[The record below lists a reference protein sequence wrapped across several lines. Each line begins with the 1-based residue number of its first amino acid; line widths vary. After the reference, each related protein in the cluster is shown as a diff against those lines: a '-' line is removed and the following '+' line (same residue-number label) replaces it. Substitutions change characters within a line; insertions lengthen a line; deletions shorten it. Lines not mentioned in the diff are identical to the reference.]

1 MKKKTRKTRR
11 DSRMPKTLAAVILA
25 AMLAAPAA
33 GNAQPEPA
41 IEVPAAPPLVIG
53 SGDLINVSMFDA
65 PELSDH
71 FRVDQS
77 GDVEMPLVKPIHVVG
92 LTAEQAAKVIKNQYV
107 QADILVQEVSAP
119 TVFIEEYA
127 NQGITVSG
135 EVKNPG
141 VYPAFGVKMLNDVVT
156 AAGGP
161 TKLAQSNVIITRRSD
176 PQHPVTLAY
185 DPDVRPWVTPE
196 AQIFPGDTVSVPRAG
211 IVYVLGAVNKSGGY
225 VLDGHDKVTVQKAV
239 ALAGGTGRA
248 PAMNRAQLVRDQ
260 DDGTKLMITVPLDR
274 IFKGTAPDILLR
286 NGDILYVP
294 TSTEKIVTQVAI
306 TAAIAVGSA
315 IVIYKYAFH

>member
-1 MKKKTRKTRR
+1 MKKKTKKKRR
-11 DSRMPKTLAAVILA
+11 DSRMAKTVAALMLA
-25 AMLAAPAA
+25 AMLAVPAA
-33 GNAQPEPA
+33 VNAQSEPA

-65 PELSDH
+65 PELSGH
-71 FRVDQS
+71 FRVDQN
-77 GDVEMPLVKPIHVVG
+77 GDVGLPLIKPIHVAG
-92 LTAEQAAKVIKNQYV
+92 LTAEQAANVLKKQYV
-107 QADILVQEVSAP
+107 QENILVPEGSDP

-135 EVKNPG
+135 EVKSPG

-161 TKLAQSNVIITRRSD
+161 TQLAQSNVIITRRSD
-176 PQHPVTLAY
+176 PEHPVTLAY
-185 DPDVRPWVTPE
+185 NPDARPRMTPE
-196 AQIFPGDTVSVPRAG
+196 MQVFPGDTISVPRAG
-211 IVYVLGAVNKSGGY
+211 IVYVLGAVTRSGGY
-225 VLDGHDKVTVQKAV
+225 VLDGRDEVTAQKAM

-248 PAMNRAQLVRDQ
+248 PAMNRAQLVRNQ

-274 IFKGTAPDILLR
+274 IFKGTAPDIVLR

-306 TAAIAVGSA
+306 TAAVAVGSA
-315 IVIYKYAFH
+315 ILIYKFAFH

>member
-1 MKKKTRKTRR
+1 MKMRR
-11 DSRMPKTLAAVILA
+11 RSNMANTIAGTVLAALLLA
-25 AMLAAPAA
+25 ASSV
-33 GNAQPEPA
+33 GNAQSEPA
-41 IEVPAAPPLVIG
+41 IEVPAAPALVIG

-65 PELSDH
+65 PELSGH
-71 FRVDQS
+71 FRVDQN
-77 GDVEMPLVKPIHVVG
+77 GDVEMPLVKRIHVAG
-92 LTAEQAAKVIKNQYV
+92 LTAEQAASVVKNQYV
-107 QADILVQEVSAP
+107 QEDILVPEGSGS

-161 TKLAQSNVIITRRSD
+161 TQLAQSKVIITRRSE
-176 PQHPVTLAY
+176 PEHPVTLAY
-185 DPDVRPWVTPE
+185 DPDARPWVTPK
-196 AQIFPGDTVSVPRAG
+196 AQIFPGDTVSVPKAG
-211 IVYVLGAVNKSGGY
+211 VVYVMGAVNKSGGY
-225 VLDGHDKVTVQKAV
+225 VLDGHDEVSVQKAV

-248 PAMNRAQLVRDQ
+248 PAMNRAQLVRNL
-260 DDGTKLMITVPLDR
+260 DDGTKLMVTVDLGR

-306 TAAIAVGSA
+306 TAAVAVGSA
-315 IVIYKYAFH
+315 ILIYKFAFH

>member
-1 MKKKTRKTRR
+1 MAKTA
-11 DSRMPKTLAAVILA
+11 AAVILA

-33 GNAQPEPA
+33 GNAQSEPA

-65 PELSDH
+65 PELSGH

-77 GDVEMPLVKPIHVVG
+77 GDVEMPLLKPIHVAG
-92 LTAEQAAKVIKNQYV
+92 LTAEQAANVVKNQYV
-107 QADILVQEVSAP
+107 QADILVSEGTIP

-135 EVKNPG
+135 EVRNPG
-141 VYPAFGVKMLNDVVT
+141 VYPAFGVKMLNDIVT

-161 TKLAQSNVIITRRSD
+161 TQLAQSRVIITRRSD

-185 DPDVRPWVTPE
+185 NTDVRPQLTPE
-196 AQIFPGDTVSVPRAG
+196 QQIFPGDTISVPRAG

-225 VLDGHDKVTVQKAV
+225 VLDGHDEVTAQKAV

-248 PAMNRAQLVRDQ
+248 PAMNKAQLVRNM
-260 DDGTKLMITVPLDR
+260 DDGRKLMITVPLDR
-274 IFKGTAPDILLR
+274 ILQGKAPDILLR

-294 TSTEKIVTQVAI
+294 TSNGKIVSQIAI
-306 TAAIAVGSA
+306 TAAVAVGSA
-315 IVIYKYAFH
+315 IAIYKVAFH

>member
-1 MKKKTRKTRR
+1 MAKIVV
-11 DSRMPKTLAAVILA
+11 AAVLA
-25 AMLAAPAA
+25 AMLAVPAA
-33 GNAQPEPA
+33 VNAQSEPA

-65 PELSDH
+65 PELSGR
-71 FRVDQS
+71 FRVDQN
-77 GDVEMPLVKPIHVVG
+77 GDVKMPLIKPMHVAG
-92 LTAEQAAKVIKNQYV
+92 LTADQTANLMKSQYV
-107 QADILVQEVSAP
+107 QADILVPEGTSP

-127 NQGITVSG
+127 TQGITVSG

-161 TKLAQSNVIITRRSD
+161 TPVAQSRVIITRRSD
-176 PQHPVTLAY
+176 PEHPVTLAY
-185 DPDVRPWVTPE
+185 NPDARPRMTPE
-196 AQIFPGDTVSVPRAG
+196 EQIFPGDTISVPRAG

-225 VLDGHDKVTVQKAV
+225 VLDGHDEVTAQKAV

-248 PAMNRAQLVRDQ
+248 PAMNRAQLVRNM
-260 DDGTKLMITVPLDR
+260 DDGQKLMITVNLDR

-294 TSTEKIVTQVAI
+294 TSNGKIVTQVAI
-306 TAAIAVGSA
+306 TAAVAVGSA
-315 IVIYKYAFH
+315 ITIYKTAFH

>member
-1 MKKKTRKTRR
+1 
-11 DSRMPKTLAAVILA
+11 V
-25 AMLAAPAA
+25 
-33 GNAQPEPA
+33 
-41 IEVPAAPPLVIG
+41 PPLVIG
-53 SGDLINVSMFDA
+53 SGDLIDVSMFDA
-65 PELSDH
+65 PELSGR
-71 FRVDQS
+71 FRVDDK
-77 GDVEMPLVKPIHVVG
+77 GDVEIPLLDPVHVAG
-92 LTAEQAAKVIKNQYV
+92 LTAGQAAKLIEDQYV
-107 QADILVQEVSAP
+107 KAEILTPEQSRS
-119 TVFIEEYA
+119 TVLIEEYA

-161 TKLAQSNVIITRRSD
+161 TQLAKSTVIVTRRSD

-185 DPDVRPWVTPE
+185 DPDARPQETPE

-225 VLDGHDKVTVQKAV
+225 VLDGHDEVTAQKAV

-248 PAMNRAQLVRDQ
+248 PAMNRAQLVRNL
-260 DDGTKLMITVPLDR
+260 DDGRKVMITVPLDR
-274 IFKGTAPDILLR
+274 IFEGKAPDILLR

-294 TSTEKIVTQVAI
+294 TNTRRIVTLAAI
-306 TAAIAVGSA
+306 TAAVTVGSA
-315 IVIYKYAFH
+315 IAIYTVAFH

>member
-1 MKKKTRKTRR
+1 MAKIVV
-11 DSRMPKTLAAVILA
+11 AAVLA
-25 AMLAAPAA
+25 AMLAVPAA
-33 GNAQPEPA
+33 VNAQSEPA

-53 SGDLINVSMFDA
+53 SGDLINVSIFDA
-65 PELSDH
+65 PELSGR
-71 FRVDQS
+71 FRVDQN
-77 GDVEMPLVKPIHVVG
+77 GDVKMPLIKPMHVAG
-92 LTAEQAAKVIKNQYV
+92 LTADQTANLMKSQYV
-107 QADILVQEVSAP
+107 QADILVPEGTSP

-127 NQGITVSG
+127 TQGITVSG

-161 TKLAQSNVIITRRSD
+161 TPVAQSRVIITRHSD
-176 PQHPVTLAY
+176 PEHPVILAY
-185 DPDVRPWVTPE
+185 NPDARPRMTPE
-196 AQIFPGDTVSVPRAG
+196 EQIFPGDTISVPRAG

-225 VLDGHDKVTVQKAV
+225 VLDGHDEVTAQKAV

-248 PAMNRAQLVRDQ
+248 PAMNRVQLVRNM
-260 DDGTKLMITVPLDR
+260 DDGQKLMITVNLDR

-294 TSTEKIVTQVAI
+294 TSNAKIVTQVAI
-306 TAAIAVGSA
+306 TAAVAVGSA
-315 IVIYKYAFH
+315 ITIYKTAFH

>member
-1 MKKKTRKTRR
+1 MGKTVAT
-11 DSRMPKTLAAVILA
+11 MMLLV
-25 AMLAAPAA
+25 MLAASAA
-33 GNAQPEPA
+33 GHAQPEPA

-53 SGDLINVSMFDA
+53 SGDLISVSMFDA
-65 PELSDH
+65 PELSGR
-71 FRVDQS
+71 FRVDQN
-77 GDVEMPLVKPIHVVG
+77 GDVKIPLVKPIHVAG
-92 LTAEQAAKVIKNQYV
+92 LTAEQAANVMKSQYV
-107 QADILVQEVSAP
+107 QADILIPEGSSP

-161 TKLAQSNVIITRRSD
+161 TPLAQSKVIITRRSD

-185 DPDVRPWVTPE
+185 DPDSGQRGTPE
-196 AQIFPGDTVSVPRAG
+196 AQLFPGDTVSVQRAG

-225 VLDGHDKVTVQKAV
+225 VLDGHDEVTAQKAV
-239 ALAGGTGRA
+239 ALAGGQGRTA
-248 PAMNRAQLVRDQ
+248 AMNKAQLVRSL
-260 DDGTKLMITVPLDR
+260 DDGRKLMIAVPLDR
-274 IFKGTAPDILLR
+274 ILEGKAPDTLLR

-294 TSTEKIVTQVAI
+294 TSTRKVATQVAI
-306 TAAIAVGSA
+306 TAAIAVGSG
-315 IVIYKYAFH
+315 ILIYKIAYH

>member
-1 MKKKTRKTRR
+1 MAKR
-11 DSRMPKTLAAVILA
+11 LVALILT
-25 AMLAAPAA
+25 AMMAAPAA
-33 GNAQPEPA
+33 GNAQSEPA
-41 IEVPAAPPLVIG
+41 IEVPPAPALVIG
-53 SGDLINVSMFDA
+53 SGDLINVTMFNA
-65 PELSDH
+65 PELSGH
-71 FRVDQS
+71 FRVDHR
-77 GDVEMPLVKPIHVVG
+77 GDVEMPLLTTPIHVAG
-92 LTAEQAAKVIKNQYV
+92 LTAEQAAKTIKAQYV
-107 QADILVQEVSAP
+107 QADILVSAGSDP

-161 TKLAQSNVIITRRSD
+161 TQLAQSRVIITRHSD

-185 DPDVRPWVTPE
+185 NIDVRPRMAPE
-196 AQIFPGDTVSVPRAG
+196 EQIFPGDTISVPRAG

-225 VLDGHDKVTVQKAV
+225 VLDGHDEVTAQKAV

-248 PAMNRAQLVRDQ
+248 PAMNRAQLVRNM
-260 DDGTKLMITVPLDR
+260 DDGRKLMITVPLDQ
-274 IFKGTAPDILLR
+274 ILKGKAPDIFLR

-294 TSTEKIVTQVAI
+294 TSTGKIVSQVAI
-306 TAAIAVGSA
+306 TAAVAVGSA
-315 IVIYKYAFH
+315 IAIYKVAFH

>member
-1 MKKKTRKTRR
+1 MAKTVAT
-11 DSRMPKTLAAVILA
+11 VILA
-25 AMLAAPAA
+25 AMLAAPAV

-65 PELSDH
+65 PELSGH
-71 FRVDQS
+71 FRVDQN
-77 GDVEMPLVKPIHVVG
+77 GDVEMPLVKRIHVAG
-92 LTAEQAAKVIKNQYV
+92 LTAEQAASVVKNQYV
-107 QADILVQEVSAP
+107 QEDILVPEGSGP
-119 TVFIEEYA
+119 TLFIEEYA

-161 TKLAQSNVIITRRSD
+161 TQLAQSKVIITRRSD

-185 DPDVRPWVTPE
+185 DPDARPWVTPE
-196 AQIFPGDTVSVPRAG
+196 AQIFPGDTVSVPKAG
-211 IVYVLGAVNKSGGY
+211 IVYVMGAVNKSGGY
-225 VLDGHDKVTVQKAV
+225 VLDGHDEVSVQKAV

-248 PAMNRAQLVRDQ
+248 PAMKRAQLVRNL
-260 DDGTKLMITVPLDR
+260 DDGTKLMVTVDLDR

-294 TSTEKIVTQVAI
+294 TSTGKIVTQVAI
-306 TAAIAVGSA
+306 TAAVAVGSA
-315 IVIYKYAFH
+315 ILIYKFAFH